1 MRNRSVA
8 ATALLLGIMAAA
20 CASMFLP
27 HTSAAQAPT
36 GRIVGR
42 IIDRQ
47 SGLGI
52 ADVGVQVV
60 GTTSGVMSGVDGRYT
75 VSGIPAGTVSLHVR
89 RIGYQPKTITALML
103 PANGSIEQDVA
114 LDVASVQ
121 LQTLTVTASAERGT
135 VNEALDRQRT
145 ATGIVSAIT
154 AEQIARSPDGDAAAA
169 MQRVSGVTVQDGRY
183 VFVRGLGERYTTTSL
198 NGARVPSPE
207 PERKVVPLDLFPASL
222 LQTVTTSK
230 TFTPDQSGDF
240 SGAQVDIQT
249 REFPARRT
257 LSYSMSMGYNDA
269 ASGSRILSAPS
280 TGAEWIGFGG
290 DARKL
295 PSLVRQYG
303 NFNTSISQPE
313 YNQLVRSFRN
323 SWSAD
328 NADGRPNYSMGAS
341 IGGEDP
347 IFKHP
352 VGYIGSLSYSYGQ
365 EVRHNEERAQ
375 AVGGANGETRPFNA
389 FRGSTG
395 RTSILWGGLLNLSTW
410 VGKNSKIALNNTY
423 NRTAD
428 NEARQDSGFY
438 DLGNFDIERTLLRY
452 VERSVLS
459 NQLRGD
465 HVLGTRHTIDWSVTS
480 ARVSR
485 VEPDRSNLTYGFI
498 PDVRTNQPLKQL
510 LTAPEANRRTFGDLE
525 ERNFSP
531 SVNYKLALGPDA
543 RQTFV
548 KVGALYR
555 DTRRDADTRSFS
567 IIPQNLTEAELAQP
581 AEDLFERYSLEGSN
595 VFRVEPY
602 LTTGSYRAEDRL
614 SAAYL
619 MADHPF
625 GDRIRAIAG
634 ARVEH
639 DRLDVTTLNN
649 SGAEFRSG
657 LNDTD
662 VLPSVAINLNVTE
675 SQNLRLSASQTL
687 SRPEYRE
694 LSPLLYQEA
703 IGEDF
708 VFGDTSLTRALI
720 QNYDLRWEWYP
731 KAGEVLSVALF
742 AKRFSQPI
750 ERVYVASSGGTQI
763 SFVNADGAE
772 NYGVELEVRKGL
784 GALVERLTPLTVF
797 ANGTIMKSDIRPG
810 NEGIVATTR
819 DNRPMVGQSPFVVNA
834 GMAYSSSSGKTNAA
848 VLYNVAGK
856 RIFAA
861 GVGELPD
868 SYEQARHA
876 LDLTIS
882 LPVWRTIA
890 AKIDLKNLLDYPYE
904 ITQGE
909 VTRERYTAGRV
920 FSAGL
925 SWRP

>member
-1 MRNRSVA
+1 M
-8 ATALLLGIMAAA
+8 
-20 CASMFLP
+20 
-27 HTSAAQAPT
+27 PT

-42 IIDRQ
+42 IVDRQ

-60 GTTSGVMSGVDGRYT
+60 GTTTGVMSGVDGRYS
-75 VSGIPAGTVSLHVR
+75 VSGIPAGTVSLHIR

-103 PANGSIEQDVA
+103 PANASIEQDVA
-114 LDVASVQ
+114 LDVASIQ
-121 LQTLTVTASAERGT
+121 LQTLEVTASAERGT

-145 ATGIVSAIT
+145 ATGIVSSVT
-154 AEQIARSPDGDAAAA
+154 AEQIARSPDSDAAAA
-169 MQRVSGVTVQDGRY
+169 IQRVSGVTVQDGRY
-183 VFVRGLGERYTTTSL
+183 VFVRGLGERYTNTSL

-222 LQTVTTSK
+222 IQTVTTSK

-249 REFPARRT
+249 REFPARRA

-269 ASGSRILSAPS
+269 ASGSRILSAPTAGS
-280 TGAEWIGFGG
+280 EWIGFGG
-290 DARKL
+290 EARKL

-303 NFNTSISQPE
+303 NFDANISQLE
-313 YNQLVRSFRN
+313 YNRLVRSFRN

-328 NADGRPNYSMGAS
+328 AASGRPNYSTGVS
-341 IGGEDP
+341 VGGEDR
-347 IFKHP
+347 ILKHP
-352 VGYIGSLSYSYGQ
+352 VGYIGSFSYSYGQ
-365 EVRHNEERAQ
+365 EVRKNEERAQ
-375 AVGGANGETRPFNA
+375 AVGGANGTTQPFNA

-395 RTSILWGGLLNLSTW
+395 RTSILWGGLVNLSTW
-410 VGKNSKIALNNTY
+410 IGRNSKISLNNTY

-438 DLGNFDIERTLLRY
+438 DLGNFDIERTMLRY
-452 VERSVLS
+452 VERTVLS

-465 HVLGTRHTIDWSVTS
+465 HVLGTRHTIDWGVSY
-480 ARVSR
+480 ARVTR

-498 PDVRTNQPLKQL
+498 PDVQTNQTVRQL
-510 LTAPEANRRTFGDLE
+510 LTAPDANRRTFGDLE
-525 ERNFSP
+525 EHSVSP
-531 SVNYKLALGPDA
+531 SINYKLSIGPET
-543 RQTFV
+543 RQTYV

-555 DTRRDADTRSFS
+555 DTKRDVDTRSFS
-567 IIPQNLTEAELAQP
+567 IIPQNLSESELGQTP
-581 AEDLFERYSLEGSN
+581 ENIFDQYSSDDSD

-602 LTTGSYRAEDRL
+602 LTTGSYQARERL
-614 SAAYL
+614 SAGYF
-619 MADHPF
+619 MADHPLT
-625 GDRIRAIAG
+625 GKIRAIAG
-634 ARVEH
+634 ARIEN
-639 DRLDVTTLNN
+639 DDLEVTTLNKIGTEFL
-649 SGAEFRSG
+649 SGV
-657 LNDTD
+657 NDTD
-662 VLPSVAINLNVTE
+662 ILPSIALNLSLTDA
-675 SQNLRLSASQTL
+675 QNLRLSASQTL

-694 LSPLLYQEA
+694 LSPLLYQDA
-703 IGEDF
+703 IGDEF
-708 VFGDTSLTRALI
+708 IFGDTSLKRALI

-731 KAGEVLSVALF
+731 KAGEVLSIALF

-750 ERVYVASSGGTQI
+750 ERVFVASSGGTQI

-772 NYGVELEVRKGL
+772 NYGVELELRKGL
-784 GALVERLTPLTVF
+784 GALTERLAPFTFF

-819 DNRPMVGQSPFVVNA
+819 GNRPMVGQSPFVVNA
-834 GMAYSSSSGKTNAA
+834 GMAYSSMSGKANAV
-848 VLYNVAGK
+848 VLYNVSGK

-876 LDLTIS
+876 LDVSVS
-882 LPVWRTIA
+882 LPVWRSIA

-904 ITQGE
+904 ILQGQ